1 MSLEKIVKKLENM
14 DSPCNVARYNKLKVM
29 PRHML
34 IEKLEKLN
42 RSKYNEEKKLVGS
55 TIRGDVLIAEIQGMA
70 ELNNITPHEIDVI
83 ADMTYVDSCEIYMII
98 NIEKSNEDIAK
109 EITVEEMSYRNK
121 IIMMQETLKETSDD
135 TDFI

>member
-1 MSLEKIVKKLENM
+1 
-14 DSPCNVARYNKLKVM
+14 
-29 PRHML
+29 
-34 IEKLEKLN
+34 
-42 RSKYNEEKKLVGS
+42 
-55 TIRGDVLIAEIQGMA
+55 
-70 ELNNITPHEIDVI
+70 VI